1 MLFVY
6 GGKEMTTEEERLTT
20 CEVLPMLDSE
30 KNLPTQI
37 HELDEKI
44 EWLQGELA
52 NIQTQIADTAVDRN
66 LLIRRAKEIPRLD
79 DGVYKIVDIPIYPKK
94 HVDVTILKTEYP
106 DKFDQILSN
115 IRERIK
121 DKINSE
127 IDKAQTSISQADVK
141 AVIRDK
147 MALMRIIPE
156 PSEPERFEV
165 SVVKRI

>member
-1 MLFVY
+1 
-6 GGKEMTTEEERLTT
+6 MTTEEERLTT

-30 KNLPTQI
+30 RNLPTQI

-66 LLIRRAKEIPRLD
+66 LLIRRAREIPRLD

-94 HVDVTILKTEYP
+94 HVDVTVLKERFS
-106 DKFDQILSN
+106 DKYDQILSN

-121 DKINSE
+121 DKINAE
-127 IDKAQTSISQADVK
+127 MDKAAVSISQADVK
-141 AVIRDK
+141 AVVRDK
-147 MALMRIIPE
+147 FALMQIIPE
-156 PSEPERFEV
+156 PTEPERYEV
-165 SVVKRI
+165 SVVKR